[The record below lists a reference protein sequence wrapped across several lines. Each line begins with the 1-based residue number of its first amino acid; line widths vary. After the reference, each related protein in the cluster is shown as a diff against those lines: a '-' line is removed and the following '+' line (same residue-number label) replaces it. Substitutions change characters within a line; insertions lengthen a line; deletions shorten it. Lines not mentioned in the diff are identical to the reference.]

1 MSGPLI
7 VLVGPM
13 GAGKSTVGELL
24 AESLGTTYRDTD
36 ADVVATAGKE
46 ISEIFF
52 DEGEEHFRALERQ
65 AVRDA
70 LALHTG
76 VLSLGGGAVLDE
88 ETRTLLAGHP
98 VVYLSMDVDEA
109 VRRVGLNTARPL
121 LAVNPRRQ
129 WRELM
134 DARRH
139 LYEEVARTTVAT
151 DERTPEEVARAI
163 LDALELPEHTGDP
176 VPSGRETT
184 RMTEQG
190 TTRIQVAGTAG
201 TDPYEVLV
209 GHRLLGELP
218 QLIGDRAKRVA
229 VLHPEALAET
239 GEAVRED
246 LAAQGYEAIAIQ
258 LPNAEEAKTV
268 EVAAYCWKAL
278 GQTGFTRTDVIVGV
292 GGGATTDVAGFVAAS
307 WLRGVRWI
315 AVPTTVLAMVDAAVG
330 GKTGINTAEGKNL
343 VGAFHPPAGVICDL
357 AALDSLPVN
366 DYVSGMAEIIKA
378 GFIADPVILDLVE
391 ADPQG
396 ARTPAGPH
404 TAELIE
410 RSIRV
415 KAEVV
420 SSDLKESGLREILN
434 YGHTLAHAIEKNERY
449 KWRHGAAVSIGMVF
463 AAELGRL
470 AGRLDDATADRHRA
484 VLESVGLPLTYRGDQ
499 WPKLL
504 ENMKVDKKSRGDL
517 LRFIVLDGI
526 GRPTVL
532 EGPDPAVLLAA
543 YGEVSA

>member
-1 MSGPLI
+1 MSGPLV

-13 GAGKSTVGELL
+13 GVGKSTVGELL
-24 AESLGTTYRDTD
+24 AARLGTTYRDTD
-36 ADVVATAGKE
+36 ADVVAEAGKP
-46 ISEIFF
+46 IAEIFY
-52 DEGEEHFRALERQ
+52 DEGEEHFRALERR
-65 AVRDA
+65 AVEA
-70 LALHTG
+70 AVAGHPG
-76 VLSLGGGAVLDE
+76 VLALGGGAVLDAA
-88 ETRTLLAGHP
+88 TRKLLAGRP
-98 VVYLSMDVDEA
+98 VAYLSMDVDEA
-109 VRRVGLNTARPL
+109 VRRVGLGAARPL

-134 DARRH
+134 DARRP
-139 LYEEVARTTVAT
+139 LYEEVARTVVAT
-151 DERTPEEVARAI
+151 DEHTPEEVAQAI
-163 LDALELPEHTGDP
+163 IDALELPEGQAAPGVESTG
-176 VPSGRETT
+176 
-184 RMTEQG
+184 MTQQG
-190 TTRIQVAGTAG
+190 PTRIQVAGSAG
-201 TDPYEVLV
+201 SDPYEVLV
-209 GHRLLGELP
+209 GHQLLGELP
-218 QLIGDRAKRVA
+218 QLIGDRARRVA

-239 GEAVRED
+239 GEAVRQD
-246 LAAQGYEAIAIQ
+246 LADQGYEAIAVQ

-278 GQTGFTRTDVIVGV
+278 GQTGFTRTDVIVGI

-315 AVPTTVLAMVDAAVG
+315 AIPTTVLGMVDAAVG

-343 VGAFHPPAGVICDL
+343 VGAFHPPAGVLCDL
-357 AALDSLPVN
+357 AALDSLPVH

-391 ADPQG
+391 ADPEG

-470 AGRLDDATADRHRA
+470 AGRLDDATADRHRS
-484 VLESVGLPLTYRGDQ
+484 VLASVGLPLAYRGDQ